1 MPSRVAAITSFIVFA
16 VCLIAGS
23 DNTFAAA
30 VGRAL
35 TAMMGTLAIGLIVGW
50 MGEKMIDENVQQ
62 HMKPAAQ
69 PALDAQ
75 NEGGTTD
82 NKGAK
87 SAGKKVEGK
96 VAKRGR

>member
-1 MPSRVAAITSFIVFA
+1 MVARIAAVFSLVVFA
-16 VCLIAGS
+16 VCLIAGA

-35 TAMMGTLAIGLIVGW
+35 EAMMATLVIGLIVGW
-50 MGEKMIDENVQQ
+50 MAQKMIDENIEQQ
-62 HMKPAAQ
+62 VKLAAV
-69 PALDAQ
+69 PPETPENAVKAS
-75 NEGGTTD
+75 D

-87 SAGKKVEGK
+87 TAGKKDQGN

>member
-1 MPSRVAAITSFIVFA
+1 MPTRVAAVTSFIVFA
-16 VCLIAGS
+16 VYLIAGS

-35 TAMMGTLAIGLIVGW
+35 TAMMGTLGIGLIVGW
-50 MGEKMIDENVQQ
+50 MGQKMIEENVQQ
-62 HMKPAAQ
+62 QIKPAAE

-75 NEGGTTD
+75 KEARTTD